1 MLFSLIT
8 IFSTSFILAL
18 SGALM
23 PGPVLT
29 VTVSEST
36 RRGVVAGPLMIFGHG
51 LLELTLVVA
60 LLAGLAPFFT
70 RDDVFVVVSL
80 LGGIILLWMACSM
93 IKELPTLQLHDVDN
107 QEQTRS
113 LVLAGILL
121 SLSNPYWFIWWAT
134 IGIGYIMYA
143 AKFGFLG
150 IGAFFTGHIL
160 ADLAWYSLI
169 SFGVAKGKRYFSD
182 TFYRRLI
189 FVCAAFLMIF
199 SCYFFYS
206 GLGKGYFILQA
217 HQII

>member
-36 RRGVVAGPLMIFGHG
+36 RRGMVTGPLMIFGHG

-60 LLAGLAPFFT
+60 LLAGLAPFIT
-70 RDDVFVVVSL
+70 RDDVFMVVSL

-93 IKELPTLQLHDVDN
+93 IKELPTLQLHSA
-107 QEQTRS
+107 ETEEKSRS

-150 IGAFFTGHIL
+150 VGAFFLGHIL

-189 FVCAAFLMIF
+189 FVCAAFLMFF

-206 GLGKGYFILQA
+206 GIGKGYSILQM
-217 HQII
+217 HHIV